1 MTRKEYETDD
11 AYIEDMMKRFKLVDM
26 RWSFRDLVREAEA
39 TSMGY
44 MEFLKRLV
52 LIEEQGKWDRRT
64 EKLRTEAGF
73 ESEKHLEEHRLQL

>member
-26 RWSFRDLVREAEA
+26 RWSFRDLVREAED

-52 LIEEQGKWDRRT
+52 LIEAFAFQ
-64 EKLRTEAGF
+64 L
-73 ESEKHLEEHRLQL
+73 LQKA

>member
-39 TSMGY
+39 TSCLLNG
-44 MEFLKRLV
+44 
-52 LIEEQGKWDRRT
+52 
-64 EKLRTEAGF
+64 
-73 ESEKHLEEHRLQL
+73 